1 MNQTYTCLRY
11 DRKIK
16 FRMIS
21 GQHFINEAPGHSR
34 FTDNR
39 SIQVYLYSA
48 FNDTNR
54 CKAALKKMLSFYI
67 IFRSRLLVVTTAEM
81 HSKNHADSYKLHII
95 IAVKSV

>member
-1 MNQTYTCLRY
+1 MNQTYACLRY

-21 GQHFINEAPGHSR
+21 VQHLINEAPGHSR

-48 FNDTNR
+48 FYDTNR
-54 CKAALKKMLSFYI
+54 CKAALQKMLSSYI

-81 HSKNHADSYKLHII
+81 YSKNHAATNYI
-95 IAVKSV
+95 